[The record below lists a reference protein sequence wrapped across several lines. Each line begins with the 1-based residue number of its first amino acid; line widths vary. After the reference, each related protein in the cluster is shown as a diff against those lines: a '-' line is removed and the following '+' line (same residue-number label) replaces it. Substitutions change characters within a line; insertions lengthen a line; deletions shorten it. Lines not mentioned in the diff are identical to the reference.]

1 MSESGKK
8 SEGWHTDH
16 ERALNETL
24 DLGGSVASG
33 STMGTAQGP
42 AERRRTALRAARE
55 REGKDPM
62 AQFDQEKLRERL
74 QLSVPL
80 QKLYE
85 RMYFD
90 SWSPVEELAKYDK
103 FQDDTV
109 PAEDFERVIQAHVPS
124 LDKEK
129 NEVSQLTLVCP
140 RIESDPFAGARSYG
154 SFRTRSSEKNRQG
167 RQSLHMQR

>member
-90 SWSPVEELAKYDK
+90 GWTPVKELA
-103 FQDDTV
+103 
-109 PAEDFERVIQAHVPS
+109 
-124 LDKEK
+124 
-129 NEVSQLTLVCP
+129 
-140 RIESDPFAGARSYG
+140 
-154 SFRTRSSEKNRQG
+154 
-167 RQSLHMQR
+167 

>member
-1 MSESGKK
+1 
-8 SEGWHTDH
+8 
-16 ERALNETL
+16 
-24 DLGGSVASG
+24 
-33 STMGTAQGP
+33 
-42 AERRRTALRAARE
+42 
-55 REGKDPM
+55 M

-90 SWSPVEELAKYDK
+90 SWSPVEELAKYDN

-140 RIESDPFAGARSYG
+140 RIE
-154 SFRTRSSEKNRQG
+154 
-167 RQSLHMQR
+167 